1 MTYVMSLT
9 PSRRRWLVL
18 LSLILVPCVI
28 LNFASTPDVREET
41 LLQSSIAELQVK
53 LEHLH
58 SKYVTSQE
66 EIQLLTYQLVQLTE
80 GSHLLPDVQ
89 IFINNSNYNVTSVKL
104 PSVYNFLPHLLNDPN
119 SLRPAFIHSKG
130 RYGVSMVLGIPTVR
144 REVQSYL
151 MATLKNL
158 LDRMSPSE
166 TADTLILV
174 FIAEVINF
182 FFFCNVILCQYFLS

>member
-1 MTYVMSLT
+1 M
-9 PSRRRWLVL
+9 
-18 LSLILVPCVI
+18 
-28 LNFASTPDVREET
+28 REET